1 MMNFWNKV
9 KRWFAALG
17 RLMFDFTKTTA
28 ARFIEEYQD
37 DLLRIV
43 SEAAMMPGSGEEKKA
58 WAMAQVMALVPG
70 ASVYIINTAIEV
82 AYATW
87 KESELAKDTD
97 GDGVPDY
104 LDVMKY
110 IGAPEG
116 GSVTDDGRPD
126 SDNDGIADEDE
137 LGGVA

>member
-17 RLMFDFTKTTA
+17 KLLFDFTKTTV

-43 SEAAMMPGSGEEKKA
+43 SEAAKMPGTGEEKKA
-58 WAMAQVMALVPG
+58 WAVAQMMALVPG
-70 ASVYIINTAIEV
+70 ASLYVINTAIEV

-87 KESELAKDTD
+87 KESEFAKDTD
-97 GDGVPDY
+97 GDGIPDY
-104 LDVMKY
+104 LDVVNN
-110 IGAPEG
+110 IE
-116 GSVTDDGRPD
+116 TT
-126 SDNDGIADEDE
+126 E
-137 LGGVA
+137 